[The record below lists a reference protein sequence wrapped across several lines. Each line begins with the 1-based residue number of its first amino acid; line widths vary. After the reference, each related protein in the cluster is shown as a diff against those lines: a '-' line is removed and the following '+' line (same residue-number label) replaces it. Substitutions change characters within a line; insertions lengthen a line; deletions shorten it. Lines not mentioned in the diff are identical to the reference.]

1 MTTSI
6 VDTDLAPVTTNG
18 TNLYLYYQDAQ
29 GQIVETYSSDG
40 KSWQKSSDPVA
51 TNARSSP
58 ASPITAYYVERDANF
73 DGKST
78 VTSSSQKQ
86 QAPAY

>member
-51 TNARSSP
+51 TNARFSP
-58 ASPITAYYVERDANF
+58 ASPITAYYVEKDANF
-73 DGKST
+73 SNKST
-78 VTSSSQKQ
+78 ASPSH
-86 QAPAY
+86 